1 MGRESGRRIDLT
13 MPRSRLF
20 RFRDRGSYKSSEV
33 VGLFVISIGLG
44 MVFYLICL
52 GLSWLCERFMG

>member
-1 MGRESGRRIDLT
+1 